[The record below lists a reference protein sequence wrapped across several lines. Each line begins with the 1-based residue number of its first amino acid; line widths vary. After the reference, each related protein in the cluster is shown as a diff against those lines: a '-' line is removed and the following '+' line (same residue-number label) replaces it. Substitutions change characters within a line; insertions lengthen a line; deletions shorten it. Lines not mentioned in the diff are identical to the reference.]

1 MAESKKETIVMF
13 PFMGYGHIIPF
24 LALSLQ
30 LEQRGFSII
39 FVNTPVNI
47 EKLRQSIPPSS
58 SAIHLREIPFHSSDH
73 HGLPPHVENLDALP
87 YPLVINFL
95 QASKSLKPLFTS
107 LLSDLIR
114 AGDPPLVVVTDIFFG
129 WSAEVANDLGLF
141 HVIFSGAGGFG
152 LACYY
157 STWLNLP
164 HRKTESPEFSLPDFP
179 EAGKF
184 HVTQLAASYL
194 AADGN
199 DPWSI
204 FQRENLSAW
213 SKSDGVLFNSISE
226 LDKTGLDYFQ
236 RKLDRPVWAIGPV
249 VLPAPARSGKR
260 PDISAETCI
269 EWLDSKPLNSVL
281 YISFGSMNTIS
292 ASQMMQLAKAL
303 DQIMNI
309 NFIWVVRP
317 PLGFD
322 ITAEFKA
329 EDWLPEGFTERVV
342 QTQNRGLIVSQWA
355 PQLEILSHKSVGAFL
370 THCGWNSVL
379 ESLSQGVPLIGWP
392 MAAEQFFNAK
402 LLLEEVG
409 VCLEV
414 ARGTSFEVRS
424 EDIVDKIEKVM
435 KGDSVKGIKMRK
447 RAGEVKEMIRD
458 AVRNDEV
465 KGSSVKAMD
474 DFLDAAL
481 LRKEKTKLVSK

>member
-1 MAESKKETIVMF
+1 
-13 PFMGYGHIIPF
+13 
-24 LALSLQ
+24 
-30 LEQRGFSII
+30 
-39 FVNTPVNI
+39 
-47 EKLRQSIPPSS
+47 
-58 SAIHLREIPFHSSDH
+58 
-73 HGLPPHVENLDALP
+73 
-87 YPLVINFL
+87 
-95 QASKSLKPLFTS
+95 
-107 LLSDLIR
+107 
-114 AGDPPLVVVTDIFFG
+114 
-129 WSAEVANDLGLF
+129 
-141 HVIFSGAGGFG
+141 
-152 LACYY
+152 
-157 STWLNLP
+157 
-164 HRKTESPEFSLPDFP
+164 
-179 EAGKF
+179 
-184 HVTQLAASYL
+184 
-194 AADGN
+194 
-199 DPWSI
+199 
-204 FQRENLSAW
+204 
-213 SKSDGVLFNSISE
+213 
-226 LDKTGLDYFQ
+226 
-236 RKLDRPVWAIGPV
+236 
-249 VLPAPARSGKR
+249 
-260 PDISAETCI
+260 
-269 EWLDSKPLNSVL
+269 
-281 YISFGSMNTIS
+281 
-292 ASQMMQLAKAL
+292 MMQLAKAL